1 MRRLDGKVAII
12 TGAGSGIGEATARL
26 MAREGA
32 LVVVADLKLA
42 EAERVAG
49 ELDAAVAV
57 EVDVSDE
64 ESIVRM
70 IETAV
75 ASFGGLDV
83 RAAPLG
89 LERCLPSVAS
99 DVPSSSVGS

>member
-1 MRRLDGKVAII
+1 MGRLDGKVAII

-83 RAAPLG
+83 RGGSSGLG
-89 LERCLPSVAS
+89 TLLAERRK
-99 DVPSSSVGS
+99 